1 MDDQARTVELP
12 TLREHSF
19 QSAVPIVGPLISL
32 VRRALY
38 GLTAKWGVRTVIDQ
52 QNQINQLIAQLA
64 HDHDVW
70 LVDQDRDLV
79 HLTKRIAEIE
89 IRQRYLLKHLSSSAD
104 QDSNT

>member
-1 MDDQARTVELP
+1 MDNQTRSIELP
-12 TLREHSF
+12 TLQEHSF
-19 QSAVPIVGPLISL
+19 QSAVPIVGPLISW

-38 GLTAKWGVRTVIDQ
+38 GLTAKWGVRAITHQ
-52 QNQINQLIAQLA
+52 QNQINQLIAQHV